1 MKRTL
6 MMTAAFVFGGQ
17 MAFAAIDPQALADS
31 YIAEGYTYVEVKQGP
46 TQTKLEAVKD
56 GNMVEVVYDNETGGI
71 ISQET
76 QVADAEEVAQTG
88 VEIKTTDKDFED
100 NSDENDDDQGVDD
113 GDDHD
118 DDQAGD
124 DEDDHDSGDD
134 EGDDDHND
142 DDSNDDNGADDGN
155 DD

>member
-31 YIAEGYTYVEVKQGP
+31 YIAQGYTYVEVKQGP
-46 TQTKLEAVKD
+46 SQTKLEAVKA

-76 QVADAEEVAQTG
+76 QAADAEELAQTG
-88 VEIKTTDKDFED
+88 VEIKSTDKDFED

-124 DEDDHDSGDD
+124 NEDDHDSGDD

-142 DDSNDDNGADDGN
+142 DDSNDDNGGDDG
-155 DD
+155 DAD